1 VTQAVKCLIH
11 WQPGDPPSIAETQ
24 ARQLQILAEAC
35 RATDHELLL
44 ELIANAR
51 NPGDSRA
58 TVEMI
63 RRVYALGTKPDWW
76 KLAPPEDLA
85 DWRLIQDAI
94 AEADP
99 LCRGVVLLGFDAPL
113 AELEASFAAAARA
126 SICKGFAIG
135 RSIFGKPAEEWLA
148 DKIDD
153 DGAVAAMASAYGRLI
168 EIWRKARRTATK
180 STAGAEPLK
189 QIG

>member
-1 VTQAVKCLIH
+1 M
-11 WQPGDPPSIAETQ
+11 P
-24 ARQLQILAEAC
+24 
-35 RATDHELLL
+35 
-44 ELIANAR
+44 R

-63 RRVYALGTKPDWW
+63 RRVYALGLKPDWW
-76 KLAPPEDLA
+76 KLAPPEDPA
-85 DWRLIQDAI
+85 DWRLIEDAI

-126 SICKGFAIG
+126 PICKGFAIG
-135 RSIFGKPAEEWLA
+135 RSIFGKPAEEWLSG
-148 DKIDD
+148 KIDD
-153 DGAVAAMASAYGRLI
+153 DGAVAAMARAYGRLI
-168 EIWRKARRTATK
+168 EIWRKARKHATTAA
-180 STAGAEPLK
+180 AGAEPLK